1 MFTLK
6 SEAFDNGG
14 NIPEKYAEKNI
25 TSPPLRWEDVPAGTK
40 SFAIAVTD
48 PDLPAFFQF
57 PRVFAQWMI
66 FNIPAEVQGLPEG
79 ASPGGKLPSG
89 AKELNSDYVTFQ
101 MPGYGKGYAGP
112 WPPDAAHRYVFTI
125 YALKNETLTIPESG
139 DYVEFVKAVLPVAIA
154 TATLI
159 GLYGP
164 AKNPLPGAAQ

>member
-6 SEAFDNGG
+6 STAFENGG
-14 NIPEKYAEKNI
+14 IIPEKYAEKNI
-25 TSPPLRWEDVPAGTK
+25 MSPPLSWVDVPAGTK

-66 FNIPAEVQGLPEG
+66 YNIPEGISSLAEG
-79 ASPGGKLPSG
+79 ASPGGKLPTG
-89 AKELNSDYVTFQ
+89 ALELNSDYVTFQ

-125 YALKNETLTIPESG
+125 YALKNETLEMPEAG
-139 DYVEFVKAVLPVAIA
+139 DYVEFVKTVLPVTIA